1 MIMNTLNGFDGYS
14 EIVSQNL
21 EKITEMN
28 QTINELKSSLD
39 ATNRKVEEIT
49 KSIESIE
56 GRLTDL
62 RWIPGYHK

>member
-1 MIMNTLNGFDGYS
+1 MNTLNGFDGYS

>member
-1 MIMNTLNGFDGYS
+1 MNTLNGFDGHN
-14 EIVSQNL
+14 ELVSQNL

-28 QTINELKSSLD
+28 QAINELKSSLD
-39 ATNRKVEEIT
+39 ATNRKVEEIS

-56 GRLTDL
+56 GRLSDL

>member
-1 MIMNTLNGFDGYS
+1 MNTFNGFDGHNES
-14 EIVSQNL
+14 VGQNL

-28 QTINELKSSLD
+28 QAINELKSSLD
-39 ATNRKVEEIT
+39 ATNRKVEEIS

-56 GRLTDL
+56 GRLSDL

>member
-1 MIMNTLNGFDGYS
+1 MVMNTLNGFDGHNES
-14 EIVSQNL
+14 AQNL

-39 ATNRKVEEIT
+39 ATNRKVEEIS

-56 GRLTDL
+56 GRLSDL

>member
-1 MIMNTLNGFDGYS
+1 MNTLNGFDGRS
-14 EIVSQNL
+14 EITSQSL

-28 QTINELKSSLD
+28 QAINELKSSLD
-39 ATNRKVEEIT
+39 ATNRKVEEIS

-56 GRLTDL
+56 DRLSDL

>member
-1 MIMNTLNGFDGYS
+1 MNTLNGFDGYS
-14 EIVSQNL
+14 KIVSQNL

>member
-1 MIMNTLNGFDGYS
+1 MIMNSLNGFDAHDES
-14 EIVSQNL
+14 VSQNL

-28 QTINELKSSLD
+28 QAINELKSSLD

-56 GRLTDL
+56 GRLSDL